1 MLGWVQVLGL
11 GPLMA
16 LVALVRAPGEVSRRA
31 QALLDLL
38 APFTTARATSSA
50 LTAAGHRVASGVD
63 KPADQAANPQF
74 STGVR
79 QVVNL
84 RGARWNTACM
94 V

>member
-1 MLGWVQVLGL
+1 
-11 GPLMA
+11 MA

-38 APFTTARATSSA
+38 ALFTTVRATSSA

-79 QVVNL
+79 QVDNL
-84 RGARWNTACM
+84 TFTPLKYQRIVLLSSDNK
-94 V
+94 